1 MPNTAS
7 AKKRMRQDTVRRAR
21 NRAVKTTIRN
31 QLRKVRAAINAKNLE
46 ESEAGYK
53 TLVQKLDRAATNNVI
68 HANAAARTKSRLT
81 AAIKALKSK

>member
-7 AKKRMRQDTVRRAR
+7 AKKRMRQDSVRRLR
-21 NRAVKTTIRN
+21 NRATKSTLRSQV
-31 QLRKVRAAINAKNLE
+31 RKVRAAISAKNLE
-46 ESEAGYK
+46 ESEAAYK

-81 AAIKALKSK
+81 AAIKGLKAK